1 MYPPNRA
8 PDMCA
13 RGIVHVQRRACSTP
27 TTHVSMSTTERYYP
41 RCPAKS
47 IADSDDLAEV
57 SQRHVLATDL
67 TFGLRS
73 RSRYEHSHAH
83 ALAPMPRRTAIH
95 KWNTAQLLRIHAC
108 MLHVRTCTDI
118 IVAVSLLFTCGC
130 LARHGLRREMT
141 ACLVHGGDCEL
152 LVSRFL

>member
-67 TFGLRS
+67 TFRL
-73 RSRYEHSHAH
+73 
-83 ALAPMPRRTAIH
+83 TVTV
-95 KWNTAQLLRIHAC
+95 K
-108 MLHVRTCTDI
+108 VR
-118 IVAVSLLFTCGC
+118 A
-130 LARHGLRREMT
+130 
-141 ACLVHGGDCEL
+141 
-152 LVSRFL
+152 